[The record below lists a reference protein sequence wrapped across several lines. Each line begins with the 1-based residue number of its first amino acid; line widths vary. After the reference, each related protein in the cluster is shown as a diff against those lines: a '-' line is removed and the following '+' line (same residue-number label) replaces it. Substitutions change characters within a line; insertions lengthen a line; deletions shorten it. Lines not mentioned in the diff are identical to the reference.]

1 MLRFPIKITRAPPGS
16 SLVLI
21 INVCF
26 IFSGKIPKY
35 LKIQMLAWCP
45 RNCSLAVAAKF
56 MDVRPIERSVLNS
69 AQFHLRFCVLRKKS
83 MAFGHE
89 LLAHSR
95 ARAGLV
101 MHASKKAA

>member
-1 MLRFPIKITRAPPGS
+1 MLQKKRQ
-16 SLVLI
+16 
-21 INVCF
+21 
-26 IFSGKIPKY
+26 
-35 LKIQMLAWCP
+35 IQMLAWCS
-45 RNCSLAVAAKF
+45 RKCSLAVAAKF

-69 AQFHLRFCVLRKKS
+69 PQFHLRFCVLRKKS